1 MRRTLIVSAVV
12 SALVLAG
19 GVAYASI
26 PGPDGVIHGC
36 YKNTDGSARIID
48 SAASCPNGY
57 TAVNWT
63 QAPLPVTVTR
73 VVRHTYVSQVGI
85 YIPETVTCPA
95 GKRAINGG
103 VIQAQAV
110 GWPEG
115 ATNTGNHPSVREDP
129 GYEMAS
135 PTDPTLTLSLPRPVD
150 NGTGWRLL
158 TVNYHPIVGGL
169 YLDLDVTL
177 FAVCI

>member
-1 MRRTLIVSAVV
+1 MKRTLIVSAVV

-57 TAVNWT
+57 TAINWSQGPIT
-63 QAPLPVTVTR
+63 TTR
-73 VVRHTYVSQVGI
+73 VVRHPAGGPVW
-85 YIPETVTCPA
+85 IPETVTCP
-95 GKRAINGG
+95 GGRRAINGG
-103 VIQAQAV
+103 VLQSQAV
-110 GWPEG
+110 GW
-115 ATNTGNHPSVREDP
+115 TGPDPNPGFVRDDPGSEPSGGDPSV
-129 GYEMAS
+129 
-135 PTDPTLTLSLPRPVD
+135 TLSLPRPV
-150 NGTGWRLL
+150 NGDTGWRVL
-158 TVNYHPIVGGL
+158 TANQNPSGV
-169 YLDLDVTL
+169 DLDVTL